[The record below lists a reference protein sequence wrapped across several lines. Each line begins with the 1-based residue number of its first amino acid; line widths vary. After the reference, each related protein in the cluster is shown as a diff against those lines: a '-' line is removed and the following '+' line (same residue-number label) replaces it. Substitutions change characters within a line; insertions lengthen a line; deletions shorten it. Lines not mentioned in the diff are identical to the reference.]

1 MELGFRLGISI
12 GLGIG
17 AGFLVDLWLG
27 TRPIGILL
35 GVALGFAAAMMTIW
49 NVARNEMRK

>member
-17 AGFLVDLWLG
+17 AGFLVDLWLN
-27 TRPIGILL
+27 TSPVGILL

-49 NVARNEMRK
+49 NVARTEMRK